1 MGWSLWGTA
10 CEKTPKTAK
19 TGGFSACET
28 KICPRGK
35 QRGFRM
41 DRQYRNTAHIPPGG
55 IMRCESG
62 QEKGGG
68 ALKTANPLRHA

>member
-1 MGWSLWGTA
+1 MA

-19 TGGFSACET
+19 TGGFSAYQT

-35 QRGFRM
+35 QRGFRK
-41 DRQYRNTAHIPPGG
+41 DRQYRTTAHIPPGG

-68 ALKTANPLRHA
+68 AMKPANPLRHA